1 MSLSGINRTYYPKFT
16 TYTGDG
22 AGRDQYVVFN
32 NGGFNSQRCYGSVG
46 SSAAFNMA
54 KNGYLHGVTPRKEET
69 AFDYVPDGNGRDSYI
84 IFNYGLKRNYKDPGK
99 EFTSW
104 LRKEDH
110 TPRMDAR

>member
-1 MSLSGINRTYYPKFT
+1 
-16 TYTGDG
+16 
-22 AGRDQYVVFN
+22 
-32 NGGFNSQRCYGSVG
+32 
-46 SSAAFNMA
+46 MA

-110 TPRMDAR
+110 TPRMDARLLMSLSPQNRVDPVLFNNWPSPRAIREN